1 MFPPPLPA
9 AARRAT
15 AADRAPA
22 AAPPRLRV
30 GAGAEGPDRTGP
42 DRTEPNRPG
51 EGARRSL
58 WVSPGKGSGYVPV
71 LSQNDWLTPPP
82 CGVTGA
88 GVSVAG
94 NRPSVVPWGGGFGEG
109 RGRVLAPSPAGSRS
123 WAPPPHTHQ
132 QPRWFW
138 VSPALSPSFP
148 SPFAPQ
154 QLPPHHQPRCSRPFF
169 PKHLPGT
176 SLVCPPPN
184 LLPAALSPRAVL
196 VALTGSHPTVATGP
210 FFYFSVLWD
219 LCSGGNACCCP
230 CPFPRRQRSQETL
243 QAPPHLWPRSRGRP
257 STSVFPIVS
266 VKWG

>member
-82 CGVTGA
+82 LWRNGGRGERSWKPAECCALGGWVWGGEGESSGPISSRFPELGTPAPHSPAASLVLGLPCPLPIFPQPLCTPA
-88 GVSVAG
+88 APTPPPAPLLQAVLPQTSPWHLSGVS
-94 NRPSVVPWGGGFGEG
+94 
-109 RGRVLAPSPAGSRS
+109 
-123 WAPPPHTHQ
+123 
-132 QPRWFW
+132 
-138 VSPALSPSFP
+138 
-148 SPFAPQ
+148 
-154 QLPPHHQPRCSRPFF
+154 
-169 PKHLPGT
+169 
-176 SLVCPPPN
+176 PPN

-196 VALTGSHPTVATGP
+196 VALRAATP
-210 FFYFSVLWD
+210 PWPLARFFTSR
-219 LCSGGNACCCP
+219 CSGISALVAMP
-230 CPFPRRQRSQETL
+230 VAARAPFHGGSAPRRPCK
-243 QAPPHLWPRSRGRP
+243 PPRISGQGAGAGPQPQFSLSCL
-257 STSVFPIVS
+257 
-266 VKWG
+266 

>member
-82 CGVTGA
+82 LWRNGGRGERSWKPAECCALGGWV
-88 GVSVAG
+88 
-94 NRPSVVPWGGGFGEG
+94 WGGEGESSG
-109 RGRVLAPSPAGSRS
+109 PISSRFPELGTPAPHSPAASLVLGLPCPLPIFPQPLCTP
-123 WAPPPHTHQ
+123 AAPTPPPAPLLQAVLPQT
-132 QPRWFW
+132 
-138 VSPALSPSFP
+138 SPWHLS
-148 SPFAPQ
+148 
-154 QLPPHHQPRCSRPFF
+154 
-169 PKHLPGT
+169 G
-176 SLVCPPPN
+176 VCPPN